1 MHTQGICYLNCP
13 SRQVENTMAKTGVKV
28 AQSTKKKGSPKKEAI
43 QGVNS
48 FAERLSKYRQLS
60 DAELVQLV
68 KAGEPEPFDE
78 LVRRHSIKI
87 HDLCYKI
94 LRNYDD
100 ARDMA
105 QETFI
110 KAYRKITKF
119 DGRSQFSTWL
129 YRIAVN
135 NCLNY
140 LKKQRPTEE
149 IYDEILSSG
158 KDDPVERYRN
168 KKLREMIYEAV
179 EKLPT
184 VQRAV
189 FTLRT
194 LEDMSYQEVSNIL
207 KKPISTIKVN
217 HHLAVKNL
225 RNHMKEKL

>member
-1 MHTQGICYLNCP
+1 MAKVKVRR
-13 SRQVENTMAKTGVKV
+13 SRQKKTP
-28 AQSTKKKGSPKKEAI
+28 AAAAERPE
-43 QGVNS
+43 GVNPA
-48 FAERLSKYRQLS
+48 AERLSNYRQLT

-78 LVRRHSIKI
+78 LVRRHSLKI

-110 KAYRKITKF
+110 KAYRKIRKF
-119 DGRSQFSTWL
+119 HGRAQFSTWL

-135 NCLNY
+135 NCLNF

-149 IYDEILSSG
+149 IYEEIVSSG
-158 KDDPVERYRN
+158 KDDPVEQYRS
-168 KKLREMIYEAV
+168 KKLKEMILDAV
-179 EKLPT
+179 AKLPT

-194 LEDMSYQEVSNIL
+194 LEDMSYQDVSEIL
-207 KKPISTIKVN
+207 KKPISTVKVN

-225 RNHMKEKL
+225 RNYMKAKI

>member
-1 MHTQGICYLNCP
+1 
-13 SRQVENTMAKTGVKV
+13 MAKHP
-28 AQSTKKKGSPKKEAI
+28 TKKPHIRKEPTSKK
-43 QGVNS
+43 QGQFNGVNP
-48 FAERLSKYRQLS
+48 FTEKLSKYRQLDDS
-60 DAELVQLV
+60 ELVQLV
-68 KAGEPEPFDE
+68 KAGEAEPFDE
-78 LVRRHSIKI
+78 LVRRHSVKI
-87 HDLCYKI
+87 HDLCYKV

-100 ARDMA
+100 ASDMA

-110 KAYRKITKF
+110 KAYRKIKKF

-149 IYDEILSSG
+149 IYEEMMGGS
-158 KDDPVERYRN
+158 KDDPVERYRS
-168 KKLREMIYEAV
+168 KKLKEMIYDAV
-179 EKLPT
+179 AKLPT

-194 LEDMSYQEVSNIL
+194 LEDMSYQEVSDIL
-207 KKPISTIKVN
+207 KKPISTVKVN

-225 RNHMKEKL
+225 RNYMKAKS

>member
-1 MHTQGICYLNCP
+1 M
-13 SRQVENTMAKTGVKV
+13 KTG
-28 AQSTKKKGSPKKEAI
+28 EA
-43 QGVNS
+43 
-48 FAERLSKYRQLS
+48 
-60 DAELVQLV
+60 
-68 KAGEPEPFDE
+68 EPFDE
-78 LVRRHSIKI
+78 LVRRHSVKI

-100 ARDMA
+100 ARDIA

-110 KAYRKITKF
+110 KSYRKINKF
-119 DGRSQFSTWL
+119 HGRSQFSTWL

-149 IYDEILSSG
+149 IYDEMMSDG
-158 KDDPVERYRN
+158 KDDPVQRYKN
-168 KKLREMIYEAV
+168 KKLREKIYDAV
-179 EKLPT
+179 AKLPT

-194 LEDMSYQEVSNIL
+194 LEDMSYQEVSEIL

-225 RNHMKEKL
+225 RNHLRTKV

>member
-1 MHTQGICYLNCP
+1 MKTAKAAAAGHKQGKTRP
-13 SRQVENTMAKTGVKV
+13 KKTGDK
-28 AQSTKKKGSPKKEAI
+28 
-43 QGVNS
+43 GVN
-48 FAERLSKYRQLS
+48 ALVETLSKYRELS
-60 DAELVQLV
+60 DSELVQLV
-68 KAGEPEPFDE
+68 KSGEAEPFDE
-78 LVRRHSIKI
+78 LVRRHSVKI

-94 LRNYDD
+94 LHNYDD

-110 KAYRKITKF
+110 KAYRKIKKF
-119 DGRSQFSTWL
+119 DGRSKFSTWL

-149 IYDEILSSG
+149 IYEEMMSSG

-168 KKLREMIYEAV
+168 KKLREMIYNAV
-179 EKLPT
+179 QQLPT

-194 LEDMSYQEVSNIL
+194 LEDMSYQEVSEIL
-207 KKPISTIKVN
+207 KKPISTVKVN

-225 RNHMKEKL
+225 RNYMKEVV

>member
-1 MHTQGICYLNCP
+1 
-13 SRQVENTMAKTGVKV
+13 MARI
-28 AQSTKKKGSPKKEAI
+28 STKSKQANKRTPRKKHG
-43 QGVNS
+43 QFNGVNS
-48 FAERLSKYRQLS
+48 FADRLSKYKQLDDS
-60 DAELVQLV
+60 ELVQLV
-68 KAGEPEPFDE
+68 KTGEAEPFDE
-78 LVRRHSIKI
+78 LVRRHSVKI

-100 ARDMA
+100 ASDMA

-110 KAYRKITKF
+110 KAYRKINKF

-140 LKKQRPTEE
+140 IKKRRPTEE
-149 IYDEILSSG
+149 IYDEMMSGG
-158 KDDPVERYRN
+158 KDDPVERYRS
-168 KKLREMIYEAV
+168 KKLREIIYEAV
-179 EKLPT
+179 AKLPT

-194 LEDMSYQEVSNIL
+194 LEDMSYQEVSEIL

-225 RNHMKEKL
+225 RNYMKTKV

>member
-1 MHTQGICYLNCP
+1 MPKTK
-13 SRQVENTMAKTGVKV
+13 AKVMQPNKSDAPQKKV
-28 AQSTKKKGSPKKEAI
+28 LFH
-43 QGVNS
+43 GVNS
-48 FAERLSKYRQLS
+48 FADKLSKYRELDDS
-60 DAELVQLV
+60 ELVQLV
-68 KAGEPEPFDE
+68 KAGEAEPFDE
-78 LVRRHSIKI
+78 LVRRHSVKI

-100 ARDMA
+100 ASDIA

-110 KAYRKITKF
+110 KAYRKIKKF
-119 DGRSQFSTWL
+119 DGRSRFSTWL

-149 IYDEILSSG
+149 IYDEMMGSG

-168 KKLREMIYEAV
+168 KKLREMIHTAV
-179 EKLPT
+179 AKLPT
-184 VQRAV
+184 VQKAV

-194 LEDMSYQEVSNIL
+194 LEDMSYEDVSDIL

-225 RNHMKEKL
+225 RNYLKIKV

>member
-1 MHTQGICYLNCP
+1 MAKVKVRR
-13 SRQVENTMAKTGVKV
+13 SRQKKTP
-28 AQSTKKKGSPKKEAI
+28 AAAAERPE
-43 QGVNS
+43 GVNP
-48 FAERLSKYRQLS
+48 AADRLSKYRQLT

-78 LVRRHSIKI
+78 LVRRHSLKI

-110 KAYRKITKF
+110 KAYRKIRKF
-119 DGRSQFSTWL
+119 HGRAQFSTWL

-135 NCLNY
+135 NCLNF

-149 IYDEILSSG
+149 IYEEIVSSG
-158 KDDPVERYRN
+158 RDDPVEQYRS
-168 KKLREMIYEAV
+168 KKLKEMILDAV
-179 EKLPT
+179 AKLPT

-194 LEDMSYQEVSNIL
+194 LEDMSYQDVSEIL
-207 KKPISTIKVN
+207 KKPISTVKVN

-225 RNHMKEKL
+225 RNYMKAKI

>member
-1 MHTQGICYLNCP
+1 
-13 SRQVENTMAKTGVKV
+13 MARAKARRTR
-28 AQSTKKKGSPKKEAI
+28 TKKVQPARGAESP
-43 QGVNS
+43 GRVNP
-48 FAERLSKYRQLS
+48 FAEKLSKYRQLS

-78 LVRRHSIKI
+78 LVRRHSMKI

-110 KAYRKITKF
+110 KAYRKIKKF
-119 DGRSQFSTWL
+119 HGRSQFSTWL

-149 IYDEILSSG
+149 IYEEMVSSG
-158 KDDPVERYRN
+158 KDDPVERYRS
-168 KKLREMIYEAV
+168 KKLKEMIYAAV
-179 EKLPT
+179 GKLPT

-194 LEDMSYQEVSNIL
+194 LEDMSYQDVSEIL
-207 KKPISTIKVN
+207 KKPVSTIKVN

-225 RNHMKEKL
+225 RNYMKAKI

>member
-1 MHTQGICYLNCP
+1 
-13 SRQVENTMAKTGVKV
+13 MAKT
-28 AQSTKKKGSPKKEAI
+28 STKSKQIKKRKPARKRG
-43 QGVNS
+43 QFNGVNPV
-48 FAERLSKYRQLS
+48 AEKLSKYQQLNDS
-60 DAELVQLV
+60 ELVQLV
-68 KAGEPEPFDE
+68 KTGEAEPFDE
-78 LVRRHSIKI
+78 LVRRHSVKI

-100 ARDMA
+100 ASDMA

-110 KAYRKITKF
+110 KAYRKINKF

-140 LKKQRPTEE
+140 IKKQRPTEE
-149 IYDEILSSG
+149 IYDEMMSGG
-158 KDDPVERYRN
+158 KDDPVERYRS
-168 KKLREMIYEAV
+168 KKLREIIYKAV
-179 EKLPT
+179 AKLPT

-194 LEDMSYQEVSNIL
+194 LEDMSYQEVSEIL

-225 RNHMKEKL
+225 RNHMKAKI

>member
-1 MHTQGICYLNCP
+1 MT
-13 SRQVENTMAKTGVKV
+13 KT
-28 AQSTKKKGSPKKEAI
+28 STKSTQTKKRKPAQKRGKFN
-43 QGVNS
+43 GVNS
-48 FAERLSKYRQLS
+48 FAEELSKYRQLDDS
-60 DAELVQLV
+60 ELVQLV
-68 KAGEPEPFDE
+68 KAGEAEPFDE
-78 LVRRHSIKI
+78 LVRRHSVKI

-100 ARDMA
+100 ARDIA

-110 KAYRKITKF
+110 KAYRKINKF

-149 IYDEILSSG
+149 IYDEMMSDG
-158 KDDPVERYRN
+158 KDDPVQRYKS
-168 KKLREMIYEAV
+168 KKLREQIYEAV
-179 EKLPT
+179 AKLPT

-194 LEDMSYQEVSNIL
+194 LEDMSYQEVSEIL

-225 RNHMKEKL
+225 RNHLRTKV

>member
-1 MHTQGICYLNCP
+1 MPRT
-13 SRQVENTMAKTGVKV
+13 RTR
-28 AQSTKKKGSPKKEAI
+28 TKQPKDKASHGEKEVI
-43 QGVNS
+43 RGVNS
-48 FAERLSKYRQLS
+48 FAERLSKYQQLDDS
-60 DAELVQLV
+60 QLVQLV
-68 KAGEPEPFDE
+68 KAGEAEPFDE
-78 LVRRHSIKI
+78 LVRRHSVKI

-100 ARDMA
+100 ASDMA

-110 KAYRKITKF
+110 KAYRKINKF

-140 LKKQRPTEE
+140 IKKRRPTEE
-149 IYDEILSSG
+149 IYEEMMSGG
-158 KDDPVERYRN
+158 KDDPVERYRS
-168 KKLREMIYEAV
+168 KKLREIIYEAV
-179 EKLPT
+179 AKLPT

-194 LEDMSYQEVSNIL
+194 LEDMSYQEVSDIL

-225 RNHMKEKL
+225 RNYMKTKV

>member
-1 MHTQGICYLNCP
+1 
-13 SRQVENTMAKTGVKV
+13 MARTKTKR
-28 AQSTKKKGSPKKEAI
+28 AQPAKKAASQKKERLK
-43 QGVNS
+43 GVNS
-48 FAERLSKYRQLS
+48 FAEELSKYRKLDDS
-60 DAELVQLV
+60 ELVQLV
-68 KAGEPEPFDE
+68 KSGEPEPFDE
-78 LVRRHSIKI
+78 LVRRHSVKI

-100 ARDMA
+100 ASDMA

-110 KAYRKITKF
+110 KAYRKINKF

-140 LKKQRPTEE
+140 IKKQRPTEE
-149 IYDEILSSG
+149 IYDEMMSGG
-158 KDDPVERYRN
+158 KDDPVERYRS

-179 EKLPT
+179 AKLPT

-194 LEDMSYQEVSNIL
+194 LEDMSYQEVSDIL

-225 RNHMKEKL
+225 RNYMKAKI

>member
-1 MHTQGICYLNCP
+1 MPRT
-13 SRQVENTMAKTGVKV
+13 KTKVKQPRKRKSSQEK
-28 AQSTKKKGSPKKEAI
+28 ALI
-43 QGVNS
+43 HGVNPIT
-48 FAERLSKYRQLS
+48 EKLSKYQKLDDS
-60 DAELVQLV
+60 ELVQLV
-68 KAGEPEPFDE
+68 KAGEAEPFDE
-78 LVRRHSIKI
+78 LVRRHSVKI

-100 ARDMA
+100 ASDMA

-110 KAYRKITKF
+110 KAYRKINKF

-140 LKKQRPTEE
+140 IKKQRPTEE
-149 IYDEILSSG
+149 IYDEMMSGG
-158 KDDPVERYRN
+158 KDDPVERYRS
-168 KKLREMIYEAV
+168 KKLKEIIYEAV
-179 EKLPT
+179 AKLPT

-194 LEDMSYQEVSNIL
+194 LEDMSYQEVSDIL

-217 HHLAVKNL
+217 HHLAVKNM
-225 RNHMKEKL
+225 RNYMKAKV

>member
-1 MHTQGICYLNCP
+1 
-13 SRQVENTMAKTGVKV
+13 MAKT
-28 AQSTKKKGSPKKEAI
+28 STKAAQPKKSDKSNPGEVFH
-43 QGVNS
+43 GVNS
-48 FAERLSKYRQLS
+48 FAERLSKYRQLDDS
-60 DAELVQLV
+60 ELVQLV
-68 KAGEPEPFDE
+68 KAGEAEPFDE
-78 LVRRHSIKI
+78 LVRRHSVKI

-100 ARDMA
+100 ASDIA

-110 KAYRKITKF
+110 KAYRKINKF

-149 IYDEILSSG
+149 IYDEMMSGG
-158 KDDPVERYRN
+158 KDDPVERYRS
-168 KKLREMIYEAV
+168 KKLKEMIYEAV
-179 EKLPT
+179 AKLPT

-194 LEDMSYQEVSNIL
+194 LEDMSYQEVSEIL

-225 RNHMKEKL
+225 RNYMKAKV